1 MIHAGLVA
9 LLAISEYA
17 EQRCGQFAMILTRKT
32 PFMNIRVNVP
42 VLLAGLT
49 VSAALGGC
57 GQAADQNATPNGAAS
72 GSDPS
77 PNALPTNPAAEAR
90 KNPNG
95 DAPAPGASA
104 PAVIDQPASP
114 TVTPADAAKDKAK
127 SGDGTVKPETA
138 PKGA

>member
-1 MIHAGLVA
+1 
-9 LLAISEYA
+9 
-17 EQRCGQFAMILTRKT
+17 
-32 PFMNIRVNVP
+32 MNIRVNVP
-42 VLLAGLT
+42 VLLAALT

-57 GQAADQNATPNGAAS
+57 GQAADQNATP
-72 GSDPS
+72 DPS

-104 PAVIDQPASP
+104 PAAGAGAPAVIDQPASP

-127 SGDGTVKPETA
+127 PGDGAVKPEAA

>member
-1 MIHAGLVA
+1 
-9 LLAISEYA
+9 
-17 EQRCGQFAMILTRKT
+17 
-32 PFMNIRVNVP
+32 MNIRVNVP
-42 VLLAGLT
+42 VLLAALT

-104 PAVIDQPASP
+104 PAAGAGAPAVIDQPASP

-127 SGDGTVKPETA
+127 PGDGAVKPEAA